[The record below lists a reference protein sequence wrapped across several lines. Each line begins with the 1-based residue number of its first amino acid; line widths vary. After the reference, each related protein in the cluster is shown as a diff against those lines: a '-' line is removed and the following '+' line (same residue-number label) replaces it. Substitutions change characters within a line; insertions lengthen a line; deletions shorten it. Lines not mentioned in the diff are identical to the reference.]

1 MRDRVKI
8 AAGLALFLS
17 VALFPV
23 WQRAASGR
31 APRPEPKIAK
41 PQTQCVAP
49 RAVMRASHMQLL
61 DGWRDGVVR
70 GAARTAHAADG
81 RLLKVSLT
89 GTCLECHANKKE
101 FCDACHTDLAVKP
114 VCFDCHSEP
123 KERA

>member
-8 AAGLALFLS
+8 AGGLALFLS
-17 VALFPV
+17 LALFPV

-41 PQTQCVAP
+41 PQTKCVAP
-49 RAVMRASHMQLL
+49 GAVMRVSHMQLL

-70 GAARTAHAADG
+70 RAARTARAADG
-81 RLLKVSLT
+81 RLLDVSLT
-89 GTCLECHANKKE
+89 GTCLECHPNKKE

-123 KERA
+123 KERV